1 MLRPR
6 RPGVAVSAR
15 LVVVSGPSGVG
26 KGTLITGAMAQL
38 ADVVLATSATTRA
51 RRAGEVDGRD
61 YHFLDPA
68 GFERRVAEGA
78 FLEHV
83 HYAGHRYGTLRSEV
97 ERRLEAGQSVML
109 EVEVEGARA
118 IKHLRPDAVLVFVAP
133 PTLEALGE
141 RLRARGANSEA
152 EIADRLGIARR
163 ELGASD
169 EFDHV
174 IVNDDVRRATDEL
187 ARTVVSAREGEAA
200 G

>member
-1 MLRPR
+1 
-6 RPGVAVSAR
+6 
-15 LVVVSGPSGVG
+15 
-26 KGTLITGAMAQL
+26 
-38 ADVVLATSATTRA
+38 
-51 RRAGEVDGRD
+51 
-61 YHFLDPA
+61 
-68 GFERRVAEGA
+68 
-78 FLEHV
+78 
-83 HYAGHRYGTLRSEV
+83 
-97 ERRLEAGQSVML
+97 
-109 EVEVEGARA
+109 
-118 IKHLRPDAVLVFVAP
+118 VFVAP